1 MSASSTT
8 SDTRAVRRAASASDR
23 RFAVW
28 LAVIAAVAFA
38 LRIVY
43 VLTIAHHDPR
53 GFGDPTYYHEQA
65 NLLAHGHG
73 FSEPFTWLQDHRLIP
88 AATHP
93 PLFTVVLASSSV
105 LGFTSYFAHKVVAC
119 LVGTAT
125 VVVVG
130 LLGRE
135 IGGRRVGLI
144 AAVIALAYPNL
155 WVVDG
160 ILLPEGLFALTVA
173 LALLAAVRY
182 RRSPRP
188 VTAALVGVA
197 IGLASLTRGEG
208 IFLTFLLALPIALLA
223 RQVTFRTRLVQLVTM
238 AVAVLVVLAPWMI
251 RNSQVFQR
259 SVLLS
264 TNSGDVLAQANCDP
278 TYHGNLLGF
287 WYFPCESTG
296 VRGDASVV
304 SATQRDK
311 GLRYI
316 RHHLDRVPVVVAA
329 RVGRV
334 WSVYRPAQGPH
345 LDVIEGRNLRVSQAG
360 LAAYWLLVPFAV
372 AGVVILARR
381 RSLALLPLLAPVA
394 MVTLTAIT
402 TYGTT
407 RFRAGAEVSIVVLAT
422 VAVDASVTALR
433 HGRREPAGG
442 DDPAR
447 AARADRPA
455 VTGAA

>member
-1 MSASSTT
+1 M
-8 SDTRAVRRAASASDR
+8 VRRRESAADG
-23 RFAVW
+23 RFGMW
-28 LAVIAAVAFA
+28 LAVIAVAAFA
-38 LRIVY
+38 LRIAY

-119 LVGTAT
+119 LIGTAL
-125 VVVVG
+125 VVAVG

-155 WVVDG
+155 WVIDG

-188 VTAALVGVA
+188 ATAAFVGVT
-197 IGLASLTRGEG
+197 IGLAALTRGEG

-223 RQVTFRTRLVQLVTM
+223 RQVAVRARLVQLATM

-251 RNSQVFQR
+251 RNSQDFQR

-278 TYHGNLLGF
+278 TYYGNLLGF
-287 WYFPCESTG
+287 WYFPCEQ
-296 VRGDASVV
+296 VHVKGDVSVV
-304 SATQRDK
+304 SAAKRDK
-311 GLRYI
+311 GMRYI

-329 RVGRV
+329 RIGRV
-334 WSVYRPAQGPH
+334 WSVYRPLQGPH
-345 LDVIEGRNLRVSQAG
+345 LDTIEGRDLRVSQAG
-360 LAAYWLLVPFAV
+360 LAMYWLLVPFAV
-372 AGVVILARR
+372 AGVVVLARR

-422 VAVDASVTALR
+422 LAIDAAVTAWR
-433 HGRREPAGG
+433 GQRRGMTRMIAKRGF
-442 DDPAR
+442 DAR
-447 AARADRPA
+447 
-455 VTGAA
+455 